1 MTALFVILSP
11 IFSQCLESKVNSMRT
26 SQYLFSTLKET
37 PAEAAIVSHQLM
49 LRAGM
54 IRPLASGLYNWMPTG
69 WRVLRKVEKII
80 REEMDKSGALEIKMP
95 VVQPAELWEESGRW
109 EQYGPELL
117 RFEDRGNR
125 NFVLGPTH
133 EEVITDL
140 VRREVSSY
148 KQLPLN
154 LYQIQ
159 TKFRDEV
166 RPRFGV
172 MRSREFI
179 MKDAYSFHT
188 TQESL
193 QETYDV
199 MYQVYSNIFTRLGLD
214 FRAVQA
220 DTGSIGGS
228 ASHEFQVLASSGED
242 DVVFSTESDFAA
254 NIELAEAV
262 AIGERQA
269 PTAEMILVD
278 TPNAKTI
285 NELVEQFNQPIT
297 KTVKTLIVKGADENQ
312 PLVALIIRGDHE
324 LNEIKAQKHP
334 LVADPLEFA
343 DEADIKAKIGAGV
356 GSLGPV
362 NLNIP
367 AIIDRTVA
375 LMSDFSCGANI
386 DGKHY
391 FNVNWERDVAMPEV
405 FDLRN
410 VVEGDPSPDGKGTLQ
425 IKRGIEVGH
434 IFQLGKKY
442 SEAMKATVQGEDGK
456 PLVMTMGCYGIGVTR
471 VVASAIEQHHDD
483 RGIIWPSDEI
493 APFTVAIVPMN
504 MHKSEAVQKYAE
516 ELYRTLQSQ
525 GVDVIF
531 DDRKERP
538 GVMFADMELIGVPH
552 MVVIG
557 EKNLENGEI
566 EYKNRRTGEK
576 KMIAKDELLAF
587 LEENVKA

>member
-1 MTALFVILSP
+1 
-11 IFSQCLESKVNSMRT
+11 MRT

-37 PAEAAIVSHQLM
+37 PNDAQVVSHQLM

-54 IRPLASGLYNWMPTG
+54 IRPLASGMYNWLPTG
-69 WRVLRKVEKII
+69 LRVLKKVENII
-80 REEMDKSGALEIKMP
+80 REEMNKSGALEVEMP
-95 VVQPAELWEESGRW
+95 VVQPADLWVESERW
-109 EQYGPELL
+109 EDYGPELL
-117 RFEDRGNR
+117 RFKDRGDR
-125 NFVLGPTH
+125 PFVLGPTH

-172 MRSREFI
+172 MRGREFL

-188 TQESL
+188 SKESL

-199 MYQVYSNIFTRLGLD
+199 MHQTYSNIFTRLGLD
-214 FRAVQA
+214 FRPVAA

-228 ASHEFQVLASSGED
+228 ASHEFQVLAQSGED
-242 DVVFSTESDFAA
+242 DVVFSTESDYAA
-254 NIELAEAV
+254 NIELAEAIAV
-262 AIGERQA
+262 GERQD
-269 PTAEMILVD
+269 PTAEMTLVD

-285 NELVEQFNQPIT
+285 AELVEQFNLPIE
-297 KTVKTLIVKGADENQ
+297 KTVKTLIVKGRSEEQ
-312 PLVALIIRGDHE
+312 PLVALVIRGDHE
-324 LNEIKAQKHP
+324 LNEIKAVKCEE
-334 LVADPLEFA
+334 VAEPFEFA
-343 DEADIKAKIGAGV
+343 DEAEIKAKIGAGV

-362 NLNIP
+362 NMPIP
-367 AIIDRTVA
+367 VIIDRSVA
-375 LMSDFSCGANI
+375 LMSDFGAGANI

-391 FNVNWERDVAMPEV
+391 FNINWERDVALPKIA
-405 FDLRN
+405 DLRN
-410 VVEGDPSPDGKGTLQ
+410 VVEGDPSPDGKGTLL

-434 IFQLGKKY
+434 IFQLGTKY
-442 SEAMKATVQGEDGK
+442 SEAMKATVQGEDGR
-456 PLVMTMGCYGIGVTR
+456 PQTMIMGCYGIGVTR
-471 VVASAIEQHHDD
+471 VVAAAIEQHHDE
-483 RGIIWPSDEI
+483 RGIIWPTDAI
-493 APFTVAIVPMN
+493 APFTVAVVPMN
-504 MHKSEAVQKYAE
+504 MHKSESVQTFAE
-516 ELYRTLQSQ
+516 DLYKTLRSQ
-525 GVDVIF
+525 GIDVIF

-576 KMIAKDELLAF
+576 QMIAKDQLLDF
-587 LEENVKA
+587 LKGRINQ